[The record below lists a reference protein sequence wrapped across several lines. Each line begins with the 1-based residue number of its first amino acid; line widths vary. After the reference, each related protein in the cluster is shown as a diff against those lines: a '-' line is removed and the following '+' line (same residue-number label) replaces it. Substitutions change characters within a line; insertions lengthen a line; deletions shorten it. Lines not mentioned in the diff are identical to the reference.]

1 MKVTAYPR
9 ALLIATFAL
18 LPFSAGA
25 QTLTVNNGNFSNLTN
40 LTPLGGPW
48 YGGVP
53 AGWTF
58 TGSTGTGYSV
68 YDTGGGNYAANLS
81 VLGIAYAGFNPLT
94 QNVGTLGDI
103 STVTLTFDLS
113 QPITAN
119 AISVGAAL
127 YNSANDGLLGNTT
140 LSSSGTFTLTAK
152 NIAAGTGIKIAFW
165 TGIAPASYP
174 FLDNV
179 SISSVASSFAWNGG
193 VGGVWTNG
201 GGSGWLDTFDNAAIG
216 WNNALPVVARFTN
229 AAAGTNVTVAANGVN
244 VGNLQVGGTNY
255 TFSGGTITMTNT
267 TWSVGANT
275 TNSVASTLAGTTG
288 LIKGDSGTLALGA
301 SNSYSGATAV
311 NAGTLTIA
319 DGNALGS
326 TAQGTTVASGAQLR
340 LVATNSGFTVG
351 SEALTISGQGVTTGG
366 ALRNAAG
373 DNTWQGNITL
383 ATNATIGAASG
394 TSLTLDVAAGNAI
407 SGSGY
412 SLTFDG
418 QGTNRVLD
426 SISLGA
432 GAITK
437 IGTGRTILAESN
449 SYSGGTTLTLG
460 TLTISN
466 ASALGSGALTVN
478 GGTLDLGGNNLTAVN
493 LGGTGGTISLG
504 ANTLTASMSSG
515 GQFNGTIT
523 GSGGLVKTG
532 ASYLTLAGSN
542 SYTGGTVVNQDILYV
557 IGGGTLGDAAGAVTI
572 SNAVL
577 DLRNQ
582 QTRTGTITMI
592 GQDARLLSG
601 DVNNPGSVVNNG
613 DALQF
618 GGGQI
623 TASISGTGGLNVTAG
638 GSLASSNSY
647 TGDTTI
653 SGTTGWY
660 GANSLFVD
668 NAHGLGA
675 ASGSF
680 IMSGGIV
687 SLQNNTVTRSGNLTI
702 SGGTVQTGTFSKS
715 GSDYDIQGGNIN
727 VVLAGTA
734 GVTKS
739 STNGAVFNAVNTY
752 TGDTTV
758 SAGTLQ
764 VNGTLSDAAGSLTVS
779 GSGNLDLRSQQT
791 RTGTITM
798 NSQNARILSGNGS
811 GLIVNN
817 GGAFQFGGGWLDAGL
832 SGTGGMNVTGGG
844 RITSSNSYSG
854 DTMVSGTTGWFGT
867 DTLYVDNANG
877 LGAASGNLTVS
888 GGRVDLSNNT
898 ITRSGNLTI
907 SGNAAL
913 VNGTL
918 SKSGTDYDIQGGNI
932 QVALAGTAGVTKS
945 STNGAAFNAAN
956 TYTGDTTINGG
967 TLFVGAGGTLG
978 AATGAVSLV
987 GSGSGS
993 TYVTL
998 DLRSQQTRTGAISMT
1013 NQDARIISGNGSG
1026 SIVNN
1031 GGAFQFGGGSL
1042 EVALSGTGG
1051 MNITGGGRITSSN
1064 SYTGATTI
1072 SGTAGWYGANAFF
1085 TESAHALGAASGDLT
1100 VSGGM
1105 LNLYGN
1111 TITRSGNLTISG
1123 GTITNGTFS
1132 KTGTAYDIQGGTIAA
1147 VLAGTAGLTKTG
1159 AGTATLSGANSY
1171 SGGTLLNGGWLVAG
1185 HTNAFGTGSITVGS
1199 GTTLNLTNFNI
1210 ANIVINNGGTI
1221 LSTGTLDDVIATNGT
1236 TDIGGNNSTIEE
1248 VGGTAVVNVTGS
1260 SVVVS
1265 NATGGT
1271 LNADGSSV
1279 QVASVSGG
1287 TVNLGGGS
1295 AVVTAASGGTVN
1307 ANASGATLG
1316 TVSGTAA
1323 VNIAGTNARVATLSG
1338 GSVAA
1343 NASGLVVTNFNG
1355 GNIAVS
1361 NGVTVGLRG
1370 GSSSGVISGQGGI
1383 AKQGA
1388 DTLTLSGVN
1397 TLSGATTV
1405 EQGKLVVNGSLNNSA
1420 VTVQS
1425 GATLGGNGSIGTL
1438 TLNGILAPGNSAG
1451 QTDAGTTAW
1460 NQGGSYNWEIFNLA
1474 DAPGTSWDLLNITN
1488 GSLNLSGITSPGGF
1502 TINLIT
1508 LTSNNSTPG
1517 ALSGFNPTATY
1528 TNWLIASAPT
1538 INDFNVNRF
1547 ALNSASFVGATGT
1560 FALEQRAY
1568 GGGQGLYLTYAGSE
1582 PIPEPG
1588 TWAAAALLAAAAGLR
1603 RVLRRKP
1610 ATPQE
1615 RA

>member
-1 MKVTAYPR
+1 MNYNLNLFIAVLLCAILAHLPATAR
-9 ALLIATFAL
+9 A
-18 LPFSAGA
+18 G
-25 QTLTVNNGNFSNLTN
+25 TLSVANGSFTN
-40 LTPLGGPW
+40 LASNSVTGGGW
-48 YGGVP
+48 YGGTP
-53 AGWTF
+53 AGWT
-58 TGSTGTGYSV
+58 TEAGASGYTVLNSGGTY
-68 YDTGGGNYAANLS
+68 YANLQT
-81 VLGIAYAGFNPLT
+81 LGPASPSFTPLR
-94 QNVGTLGDI
+94 QNVGTVDI
-103 STVTLTFDLS
+103 TSDVT
-113 QPITAN
+113 I
-119 AISVGAAL
+119 
-127 YNSANDGLLGNTT
+127 
-140 LSSSGTFTLTAK
+140 TFTLTSL
-152 NIAAGTGIKIAFW
+152 AGVSSLGSAIYDLALAPYTSALASYNSGSISGVSTVSYTARGVGPGTALYIAFW
-165 TGIAPASYP
+165 NGSSAAGISG
-174 FLDNV
+174 V
-179 SISSVASSFAWNGG
+179 SISDSATTYLWNGG
-193 VGGVWTNG
+193 VSGVWTNG
-201 GGSGWLDTFDNAAIG
+201 GGGWTDKLDNAAATY
-216 WNNALPVVARFTN
+216 NNAKPVVAQFTN

-244 VGNLQVGGTNY
+244 VGNVQVGGANY

-267 TWSVGANT
+267 TWSVSNAVATVSGA
-275 TNSVASTLAGTTG
+275 LAGTTG
-288 LIKGDSGTLALGA
+288 LSKSGSGTLVL
-301 SNSYSGATAV
+301 
-311 NAGTLTIA
+311 
-319 DGNALGS
+319 
-326 TAQGTTVASGAQLR
+326 
-340 LVATNSGFTVG
+340 
-351 SEALTISGQGVTTGG
+351 
-366 ALRNAAG
+366 AA
-373 DNTWQGNITL
+373 
-383 ATNATIGAASG
+383 
-394 TSLTLDVAAGNAI
+394 
-407 SGSGY
+407 
-412 SLTFDG
+412 
-418 QGTNRVLD
+418 
-426 SISLGA
+426 
-432 GAITK
+432 
-437 IGTGRTILAESN
+437 SN
-449 SYSGGTTLTLG
+449 SYSGGTTLSAG
-460 TLTISN
+460 TLALSN
-466 ASALGSGALTVN
+466 ANALGSGNLTVN

-515 GQFNGTIT
+515 GQFSGAIT

-532 ASYLTLAGSN
+532 ASFLTLAGNNTYS
-542 SYTGGTVVNQDILYV
+542 GGTLVNGGTLFV
-557 IGGGTLGDAAGAVTI
+557 IGSGTLGDTAGAVTI

-592 GQDARLLSG
+592 GQDARLTSG
-601 DVNNPGSVVNNG
+601 TGAGSLVNNG
-613 DALQF
+613 GALQF

-623 TASISGTGGLNVTAG
+623 SSISISGTGGLNVTAG

-680 IMSGGIV
+680 TMSGGIV
-687 SLQNNTVTRSGNLTI
+687 SLQNNTITRSGNLTI
-702 SGGTVQTGTFSKS
+702 SGGTIQTGTFSKS

-739 STNGAVFNAVNTY
+739 STNGAVFNATNTY

-758 SAGTLQ
+758 NAGTLQ

-811 GLIVNN
+811 GSIVNN

-854 DTMVSGTTGWFGT
+854 DTTVSGTTGWFGT

-918 SKSGTDYDIQGGNI
+918 SKSGTAYDIQGGNI

-956 TYTGDTTINGG
+956 TYSGDTTINGG
-967 TLFVGAGGTLG
+967 TLFVGASGTLG

-1100 VSGGM
+1100 VSGGS

-1123 GTITNGTFS
+1123 GTIANGTFS
-1132 KTGTAYDIQGGTIAA
+1132 KSGTDYDIQGGTIAT
-1147 VLAGTAGLTKTG
+1147 VLAGTAGLTKSGAGNATLSAANTYSGETAVSAGTLLMVDGAALGSTAAGAAVANGAQLRLNATNSGFTVGSEALTISGQGITTGGALRNAAGDNTWQGNITLASDAGIGAAGGTSLTLDVAAGNAITAADFDLTFDG
-1159 AGTATLSGANSY
+1159 AGTNRVLDAIDLGTGAIAKTGSGITILGASGVY
-1171 SGGTLLNGGWLVAG
+1171 SGGTTIENGTLRLDQSDA
-1185 HTNAFGTGSITVGS
+1185 AGTGTITQTTNNSTLQINTTGTVANAMSIFNVRTMQTVTLSGSKTLNNATYTVDAGTTTTESGVLSGS
-1199 GTTLNLTNFNI
+1199 GGISKEGTGTLNLTASNSF
-1210 ANIVINNGGTI
+1210 
-1221 LSTGTLDDVIATNGT
+1221 TGNT
-1236 TDIGGNNSTIEE
+1236 
-1248 VGGTAVVNVTGS
+1248 
-1260 SVVVS
+1260 
-1265 NATGGT
+1265 
-1271 LNADGSSV
+1271 
-1279 QVASVSGG
+1279 
-1287 TVNLGGGS
+1287 
-1295 AVVTAASGGTVN
+1295 TVN
-1307 ANASGATLG
+1307 AGVLNLNSTSGSALGASTNVTVSATLLLSQSG
-1316 TVSGTAA
+1316 QVSDTAA
-1323 VNIAGTNARVATLSG
+1323 VTLSG
-1338 GSVAA
+1338 GTIQR
-1343 NASGLVVTNFNG
+1343 ASGVSEVFGNLNLTASSFLDYSGGTGGSLEFGGIDYTPSALLALQLVNFTQGSSLVIQTGTDLTSYIGTGFTFSGTG
-1355 GNIAVS
+1355 GF
-1361 NGVTVGLRG
+1361 
-1370 GSSSGVISGQGGI
+1370 GSSSF
-1383 AKQGA
+1383 
-1388 DTLTLSGVN
+1388 
-1397 TLSGATTV
+1397 
-1405 EQGKLVVNGSLNNSA
+1405 NGS
-1420 VTVQS
+1420 T
-1425 GATLGGNGSIGTL
+1425 
-1438 TLNGILAPGNSAG
+1438 
-1451 QTDAGTTAW
+1451 
-1460 NQGGSYNWEIFNLA
+1460 
-1474 DAPGTSWDLLNITN
+1474 
-1488 GSLNLSGITSPGGF
+1488 F
-1502 TINLIT
+1502 TI
-1508 LTSNNSTPG
+1508 
-1517 ALSGFNPTATY
+1517 TA
-1528 TNWLIASAPT
+1528 
-1538 INDFNVNRF
+1538 
-1547 ALNSASFVGATGT
+1547 
-1560 FALEQRAY
+1560 
-1568 GGGQGLYLTYAGSE
+1568 
-1582 PIPEPG
+1582 IPEPS
-1588 TWAAAALLAAAAGLR
+1588 TVLAAVGLLGLMLWPICRGPWCRARFSKGALAG
-1603 RVLRRKP
+1603 KC
-1610 ATPQE
+1610 
-1615 RA
+1615 